1 MSKPNQLFGQTIDQ
15 IQHTQDLSF
24 KTSAEGVDCTITSKS
39 LKSLFDDAYDAEK
52 ASRQQMQSYAD
63 EIGYSP
69 KHHREN
75 YESADAKGKRALT
88 KLKNTFEESKAVSNW
103 AKKNDQLWTIK
114 SKVTQMYYEC
124 IRDHHIGLANQL
136 FKSIAGYSGIIDE
149 AKKKSIYNGYERFAE
164 VSLEIS
170 PLEELREADEALK
183 NAGLQGLTL
192 RIEFDH
198 TDRCCIQCVKLYDG
212 KSLYYIY
219 KLTANTVRKEDEY
232 HAYQSSET
240 KSFDLSETL
249 AQEGPIVTQAKLL
262 ALSSICKVLLAFEL
276 NLTEVATKQVYV
288 RACKSVFK
296 IVSDA
301 DTSQ

>member
-1 MSKPNQLFGQTIDQ
+1 MNKPNQLFGQTIDQ
-15 IQHTQDLSF
+15 IKHTQDLSF

-39 LKSLFDDAYDAEK
+39 LKSIFDDAIVNEK
-52 ASRQQMQSYAD
+52 AARQKMEAYAQS
-63 EIGYSP
+63 IGYSQ

-75 YESADAKGKRALT
+75 YESADAKGKRSFT
-88 KLKNTFEESKAVSNW
+88 KIQKKFENSYEVANW
-103 AKKNDQLWTIK
+103 SQRNNQVWTIK

-149 AKKKSIYNGYERFAE
+149 AKTKEIYEGHYRFAE
-164 VSLEIS
+164 VTLENS
-170 PLEELREADEALK
+170 PLFELRETHEALK

-212 KSLYYIY
+212 ETLYYIY
-219 KLTANTVRKEDEY
+219 KLTANTVRKEDEH

-240 KSFDLSETL
+240 KSFDLSDTL
-249 AQEGPIVTQAKLL
+249 AEKGPIATQAKLL
-262 ALSSICKVLLAFEL
+262 AMSSICQVLLAFEL
-276 NLTEVATKQVYV
+276 NLTEMATKQLYL
-288 RACKSVFK
+288 RAYKSVFK